1 MKNTLACVL
10 LFASGA
16 TVLAAETS
24 PIEEF
29 RKLDRN
35 ADGRLS
41 AAEAKV
47 RPELEMAFESLDK
60 DHDGFL
66 SPAEFGT
73 WSGLVKPG
81 GAKPVDPSTG
91 PSGSGNAQHMPKD

>member
-1 MKNTLACVL
+1 MKVFCASL
-10 LFASGA
+10 LLVSSAGA
-16 TVLAAETS
+16 LAAEVS

-41 AAEAKV
+41 GAEAKV
-47 RPELEMAFESLDK
+47 RPELEAAFDSLDK
-60 DHDGFL
+60 NHDGFL
-66 SPAEFGT
+66 SPEEFGV
-73 WSGLVKPG
+73 WSGLGKPG

-91 PSGSGNAQHMPKD
+91 PSGSGGAQHMPKG